1 MLQKKLQNQ
10 GVTKMSEFNIGDK
23 VTYVPDF
30 GYLESGIIKSIC
42 DNDSVFVVY
51 TCDGNWEHYDNY
63 TGFKTKIK
71 DLIHGWGE
79 TMSDKLKPCHEC
91 GFDKIVTNQRVY
103 KKEILP
109 YRHRIYCC
117 WCGRKT
123 KSYETLNEAIKAWNS
138 E

>member
-1 MLQKKLQNQ
+1 
-10 GVTKMSEFNIGDK
+10 MSLLSLF
-23 VTYVPDF
+23 F
-30 GYLESGIIKSIC
+30 GNRNNKGILLLPH
-42 DNDSVFVVY
+42 
-51 TCDGNWEHYDNY
+51 E
-63 TGFKTKIK
+63 FKTKIK

-91 GFDKIVTNQRVY
+91 GFDETVTNQRVY

-109 YRHRIYCC
+109 YWHRIYCC